1 MRGTPP
7 TLRRG
12 ILAVPLAVA
21 VLAGACSSSADGSRE
36 SSVSTPP
43 GGSSSPARLSPF
55 CRRLVRLD
63 DRLRRVRALDDT
75 TATVAQYTAGVA
87 ALDLAFRS
95 MRDLAPTDFDIA
107 PIEYAN
113 GRFGEIVRAMPPG
126 LDAAE
131 ARAQVALVLEAY
143 AAATYQALVKECGP
157 ESVAPGS
164 G

>member
-1 MRGTPP
+1 MPR
-7 TLRRG
+7 TLSRG

-21 VLAGACSSSADGSRE
+21 VLAAACSPSTGGSRE

-43 GGSSSPARLSPF
+43 GASSSPARLSPF

-63 DRLRRVRALDDT
+63 DRLRRVRALDET
-75 TATVAQYTAGVA
+75 TATVARYTAGVA
-87 ALDLAFRS
+87 TLDLAFRS
-95 MRDLAPTDFDIA
+95 MRDLAPAVFDIA

-113 GRFGEIVRAMPPG
+113 GQFGEIVRGMPPG
-126 LDAAE
+126 LDPAE

-143 AAATYQALVKECGP
+143 AAATYQALIKECGP
-157 ESVAPGS
+157 GSVAPGS

>member
-1 MRGTPP
+1 MPGTIG
-7 TLRRG
+7 TMRRG
-12 ILAVPLAVA
+12 ILAALLAVTL
-21 VLAGACSSSADGSRE
+21 LAAACSSSTDGSRE
-36 SSVSTPP
+36 RSVSTPTTAP
-43 GGSSSPARLSPF
+43 SSPARLSPF

-75 TATVAQYTAGVA
+75 TATVARYSAGVA

-95 MRDLAPTDFDIA
+95 MRDLAPADFDIA

-113 GRFGEIVRAMPPG
+113 GQFGEVVRAMPPG
-126 LDAAE
+126 LDPAE
-131 ARAQVALVLEAY
+131 ARARVALVLEAY

-157 ESVAPGS
+157 ESVAPSS